1 MYVGGKYTYPGTA
14 SIAINGPV
22 YYGNIE
28 EPSYTNFN
36 GGKTK
41 LSTMTTSP
49 PVDFGYYEWL
59 ATHVVSGI
67 YNNGYQIIVISKPKG
82 SCYDM
87 YDFLGTDAQGKNNGK
102 TLIVFTLS
110 DNICITKTYDGRKCG
125 PSILAPFSEVTLTNA
140 GYIDGIII
148 AKSFTTVVVGNSGSE
163 QQLHGDVY
171 SGPISCTVDPHCST
185 NYQSPTT
192 SSGITSKSSKNDDLM
207 TVTSKSSKND
217 DLMTVVVGR

>member
-1 MYVGGKYTYPGTA
+1 MYVGGKYSNPGTA

-22 YYGNIE
+22 YYGNTE

-36 GGKTK
+36 GGKTE
-41 LSTMTTSP
+41 LSTMKTP

-87 YDFLGTDAQGKNNGK
+87 YDFLGTDAQGENNGK
-102 TLIVFTLS
+102 TLIVFTFS
-110 DNICITKTYDGRKCG
+110 DNICITKTYDGRQFG

-148 AKSFTTVVVGNSGSE
+148 AKSFTTVMAGNIGSE
-163 QQLHGDVY
+163 QQLHGKVY
-171 SGPISCTVDPHCST
+171 SGPISCTVDTPRST
-185 NYQSPTT
+185 NYQSPTTSTVTT
-192 SSGITSKSSKNDDLM
+192 SSGITSKSSKNDDL
-207 TVTSKSSKND
+207 
-217 DLMTVVVGR
+217 LI